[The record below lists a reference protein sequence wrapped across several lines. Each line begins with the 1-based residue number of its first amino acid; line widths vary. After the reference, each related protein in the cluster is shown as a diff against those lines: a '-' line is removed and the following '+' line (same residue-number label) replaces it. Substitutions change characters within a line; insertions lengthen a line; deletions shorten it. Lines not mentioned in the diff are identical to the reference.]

1 MWILNGHANEKP
13 YLCFICNLTHLMLKT
28 FYQLILAY
36 TFTKSLEGSWKYLV
50 NGSKIRDNRD
60 ESLDQGL
67 QGVNGDKN

>member
-1 MWILNGHANEKP
+1 
-13 YLCFICNLTHLMLKT
+13 MLKT

-36 TFTKSLEGSWKYLV
+36 MYTKSLEGSWKYLV

-60 ESLDQGL
+60 ESMDQGL